1 LINNLEYSI
10 FKPPLNGGFFMGN
23 YIEQFTYYLKLERG
37 VAENTLVNYLYDLK
51 KLQQFL
57 GSDVDLLKVEES
69 DIRNFIYFVA
79 DFLAPSTQVR
89 LLSSLNH
96 FYSFLI
102 LQNAIQNNPVMFIE
116 LPRQTRKL
124 PIVLSVEEIDLL
136 QSLIDFTKN
145 EGLRNDA
152 IIETIYSCG
161 LRVSEVI
168 GLKLSDL
175 YFDEGFIKILGKG
188 SKQRFVPIASSA
200 VKKINNYIKESRSH
214 LKIKTEDEDI
224 LFLNR
229 RGAKLTRAMIFTILK
244 DLTKIAGLNKNVS
257 PHTLRHSFATHLL
270 ENGADLRSIQ
280 LMLGHESITTTEV
293 YLHLDKQKLKQE
305 VEKFHPWNNK

>member
-1 LINNLEYSI
+1 MVV
-10 FKPPLNGGFFMGN
+10 FFMDN

-37 VAENTLVNYLYDLK
+37 VAENTLVNYLYDLE

-57 GSDVDLLKVEES
+57 GSDVDMLHVEES

-79 DFLAPSTQVR
+79 DFLKPSTQAR
-89 LLSSLNH
+89 LLSSINH

-102 LQNAIQNNPVMFIE
+102 LQNAIQHNPVTFIE
-116 LPRQTRKL
+116 LPRQSRKL
-124 PIVLSVEEIDLL
+124 PVVLSVDEIDLL
-136 QSLIDFTKN
+136 QSLIDFSKN
-145 EGLRNDA
+145 EGIRNDA
-152 IIETIYSCG
+152 IIETMYSCG

-168 GLKLSDL
+168 GLQLSDL
-175 YFDEGFIKILGKG
+175 YFEEGFIKVLGKG

-200 VKKINNYIKESRSH
+200 IKKINSYINESRSH
-214 LKIKTEDEDI
+214 LKIKAEAEDV

-229 RGAKLTRAMIFTILK
+229 RGAQLTRAMIFTILK
-244 DLTKIAGLNKNVS
+244 DLAKIAGLNKNVS

-280 LMLGHESITTTEV
+280 MMLGHESITTTEV

>member
-1 LINNLEYSI
+1 
-10 FKPPLNGGFFMGN
+10 MDN

-37 VAENTLVNYLYDLK
+37 VAENTLVNYLYDLE

-57 GSDVDLLKVEES
+57 GSDLDMMHVEES
-69 DIRNFIYFVA
+69 DIRNFIYFIA
-79 DFLAPSTQVR
+79 DFLAPSTQAR
-89 LLSSLNH
+89 ILSSLNH
-96 FYSFLI
+96 FYNFLI
-102 LQNAIQNNPVMFIE
+102 LQNAIQNNPVTFIE

-124 PIVLSVEEIDLL
+124 PVVLSVEEIDLL
-136 QSLIDFTKN
+136 LSLIDFTKD
-145 EGLRNDA
+145 EGGRNDA
-152 IIETIYSCG
+152 IIETMYSCG

-175 YFDEGFIKILGKG
+175 YFDEGFIKVLGKG

-200 VKKINNYIKESRSH
+200 VKKINNYIAENRSN
-214 LKIKTEDEDI
+214 LKIKPEAEDI

>member
-1 LINNLEYSI
+1 MNNSL
-10 FKPPLNGGFFMGN
+10 
-23 YIEQFTYYLKLERG
+23 EQFKVYLKLERG
-37 VAENTLVNYLYDLK
+37 VADNTLINYLYDLDK
-51 KLQQFL
+51 FKQFL
-57 GSDVDLLKVEES
+57 GEDVDLIHAEES
-69 DIRNFIYFVA
+69 DIRNFIYFIA
-79 DFLAPSTQVR
+79 DFLAPTSQAR
-89 LLSSLNH
+89 ILSSLNH

-102 LQNAIQNNPVMFIE
+102 LQNTIENNPVAFIE

-124 PIVLSVEEIDLL
+124 PVVLSVDEIDLL
-136 QSLIDFTKN
+136 LSCINFDTL
-145 EGLRNDA
+145 EGIRNDA
-152 IIETIYSCG
+152 IIETMYSCG

-168 GLKLSDL
+168 SIKLSDL
-175 YFDEGFIKILGKG
+175 FLDEGFIKVLGKG

-200 VKKINNYIKESRSH
+200 IKKINYYKEEIRTQ
-214 LKIKTEDEDI
+214 LKIKKEAEDI

-229 RGAKLTRAMIFTILK
+229 RGAQLTRAMIFTILK
-244 DLTKIAGLNKNVS
+244 TLAKLSGLNKSIS

-305 VEKFHPWNNK
+305 VEKYHPWNNK

>member
-1 LINNLEYSI
+1 
-10 FKPPLNGGFFMGN
+10 MDN

-37 VAENTLVNYLYDLK
+37 VAENTLVNYLYDLEK
-51 KLQQFL
+51 FQQFL
-57 GSDVDLLKVEES
+57 GSEIDLLQVEEN
-69 DIRNFIYFVA
+69 DIRNFIYFIS
-79 DFLAPSTQVR
+79 DFLAPSTQAR
-89 LLSSLNH
+89 ILSSLNH
-96 FYSFLI
+96 FYGFLI
-102 LQNAIQNNPVMFIE
+102 LQNVIQHNPVTFIE

-124 PIVLSVEEIDLL
+124 PLVLSVEEIDLL
-136 QSLIDFTKN
+136 QSLIDFTKD
-145 EGLRNDA
+145 EGIRNDA
-152 IIETIYSCG
+152 IIETMYSCG

-175 YFDEGFIKILGKG
+175 YFNEGFIKVLGKG
-188 SKQRFVPIASSA
+188 SKQRFVPIAASA
-200 VKKINNYIKESRSH
+200 VKKINNYINESRSH
-214 LKIKTEDEDI
+214 LKIKAEAEDI

-229 RGAKLTRAMIFTILK
+229 RGAQLTRAMIFTILK
-244 DLTKIAGLNKNVS
+244 DLAKIAGLTKNVS

-305 VEKFHPWNNK
+305 VEKFHPWNKK

>member
-1 LINNLEYSI
+1 
-10 FKPPLNGGFFMGN
+10 MDN
-23 YIEQFTYYLKLERG
+23 YIEQFTIYLKLERG
-37 VAENTLVNYLYDLK
+37 MAENTLVNYLYDLE

-57 GSDVDLLKVEES
+57 GDENDFLKVQET
-69 DIRNFIYFVA
+69 DIRNFIYFLA
-79 DFLAPSTQVR
+79 DFLAPATQAR
-89 LLSSLNH
+89 ILSSLNH

-102 LQNAIQNNPVMFIE
+102 LQNLLENNPVTFIE
-116 LPRQTRKL
+116 LPKQAQKL
-124 PIVLSVEEIDLL
+124 PIVLSVHEIDLL
-136 QSLIDFTKN
+136 LSCINFNTL
-145 EGLRNDA
+145 EGVRNDA
-152 IIETIYSCG
+152 IIETMYSCG

-168 GLKLSDL
+168 SLKLSDL
-175 YFDEGFIKILGKG
+175 FFDEGFIKVNGKG

-200 VKKINNYIKESRSH
+200 IKKINHYVKNIRTQI
-214 LKIKTEDEDI
+214 KIKQEAEDV

-229 RGAKLTRAMIFTILK
+229 RGAQLTRAMIFTILK
-244 DLTKIAGLNKNVS
+244 DLAKLSGINKNIS

-293 YLHLDKQKLKQE
+293 YLHLDRQKLKQE

>member
-1 LINNLEYSI
+1 
-10 FKPPLNGGFFMGN
+10 MDN

-57 GSDVDLLKVEES
+57 GSDLDMLHVEES

-79 DFLAPSTQVR
+79 DFLAPSTQAR
-89 LLSSLNH
+89 ILSSLNH
-96 FYSFLI
+96 FYNFLI
-102 LQNAIQNNPVMFIE
+102 LQNAIQNNPVTFIE

-124 PIVLSVEEIDLL
+124 PVVLSVDEIDLL
-136 QSLIDFTKN
+136 QSSINFGKD
-145 EGLRNDA
+145 EGIRNDA
-152 IIETIYSCG
+152 IIETMYSCG

-175 YFDEGFIKILGKG
+175 YFDEGFIKVLGKG

-200 VKKINNYIKESRSH
+200 VKKISSYIAENRSH
-214 LKIKTEDEDI
+214 LKIKSEAEDI

-229 RGAKLTRAMIFTILK
+229 RGAQLTRAMIFTILK
-244 DLTKIAGLNKNVS
+244 DLTKIAGLTKNVS

-305 VEKFHPWNNK
+305 VEKFHPWSNK

>member
-1 LINNLEYSI
+1 
-10 FKPPLNGGFFMGN
+10 MDN

-37 VAENTLVNYLYDLK
+37 VAENTLINYLYDIE

-57 GSDVDLLKVEES
+57 GSDLDMLHVEEG
-69 DIRNFIYFVA
+69 DIRNFIYFIA
-79 DFLAPSTQVR
+79 DFLAPSTQAR
-89 LLSSLNH
+89 ILSSLNH
-96 FYSFLI
+96 FYNFLI
-102 LQNAIQNNPVMFIE
+102 LQNAIHNNPVTFIE

-124 PIVLSVEEIDLL
+124 PVVLSVDEIDLL
-136 QSLIDFTKN
+136 QSLIDFTKD
-145 EGLRNDA
+145 EGVRNDA
-152 IIETIYSCG
+152 IIETMYSCG

-175 YFDEGFIKILGKG
+175 YFDEGFIKVLGKG

-200 VKKINNYIKESRSH
+200 VKKINSYIAENRSC
-214 LKIKTEDEDI
+214 LKIKSEAEDI

-229 RGAKLTRAMIFTILK
+229 RGAQLTRAMIFTILK
-244 DLTKIAGLNKNVS
+244 DLTKIAGLTKNVS

>member
-1 LINNLEYSI
+1 MNNSL
-10 FKPPLNGGFFMGN
+10 
-23 YIEQFTYYLKLERG
+23 EQFKVYLKLERG
-37 VAENTLVNYLYDLK
+37 VADNTLINYLYDLDK
-51 KLQQFL
+51 FKQFL
-57 GSDVDLLKVEES
+57 GEDVDLIHAAES
-69 DIRNFIYFVA
+69 DIRNFIYFIA
-79 DFLAPSTQVR
+79 DFLAPTSQAR
-89 LLSSLNH
+89 ILSSLNH

-102 LQNAIQNNPVMFIE
+102 LQNTIENNPVAFIE

-124 PIVLSVEEIDLL
+124 PVVLSVDEIDLL
-136 QSLIDFTKN
+136 LSCINFDTL
-145 EGLRNDA
+145 EGIRNDA
-152 IIETIYSCG
+152 IIETMYSCG

-168 GLKLSDL
+168 SIKLSDL
-175 YFDEGFIKILGKG
+175 FLDEGFIKVLGKG

-200 VKKINNYIKESRSH
+200 IKKINYYKEEIRTQ
-214 LKIKTEDEDI
+214 LKIKKEAEDI

-229 RGAKLTRAMIFTILK
+229 RGAQLTRAMIFTILK
-244 DLTKIAGLNKNVS
+244 TLAKLSGLNKSIS

-305 VEKFHPWNNK
+305 VEKYHPWNNK

>member
-1 LINNLEYSI
+1 
-10 FKPPLNGGFFMGN
+10 MDN

-37 VAENTLVNYLYDLK
+37 VAENTLVNYVYDLE
-51 KLQQFL
+51 KLHQFL
-57 GSDVDLLKVEES
+57 GSNMDMLHVEES
-69 DIRNFIYFVA
+69 DIRNFIYFIA
-79 DFLAPSTQVR
+79 DFLAPSTQAR
-89 LLSSLNH
+89 ILSSLNH
-96 FYSFLI
+96 FYNFLI
-102 LQNAIQNNPVMFIE
+102 LQNVIHNNPVTFIE
-116 LPRQTRKL
+116 LPRQARKL
-124 PIVLSVEEIDLL
+124 PVVLSVDEIDLL
-136 QSLIDFTKN
+136 QSSINFGKD
-145 EGLRNDA
+145 EGIRNDA
-152 IIETIYSCG
+152 IIETMYSCG

-175 YFDEGFIKILGKG
+175 YFEEGFIRVLGKG

-200 VKKINNYIKESRSH
+200 VKKINNYIAEKRSH
-214 LKIKTEDEDI
+214 LKIKPEAEDI

-229 RGAKLTRAMIFTILK
+229 RGAQLTRAMIFTILK
-244 DLTKIAGLNKNVS
+244 DLAKIAGLTKNVS

>member
-1 LINNLEYSI
+1 
-10 FKPPLNGGFFMGN
+10 MDN

-37 VAENTLVNYLYDLK
+37 VAENTLVNYLYDLE

-57 GSDVDLLKVEES
+57 GSDLDMLHVEES

-79 DFLAPSTQVR
+79 DFLAPSTQAR

-96 FYSFLI
+96 FYNFLI
-102 LQNAIQNNPVMFIE
+102 LQNAIQNNPVTFIE

-124 PIVLSVEEIDLL
+124 PVVLSVEEIDLL
-136 QSLIDFTKN
+136 QSSINFSKD
-145 EGLRNDA
+145 EGIRNDA
-152 IIETIYSCG
+152 ITETMYSCG
-161 LRVSEVI
+161 LRVSEVT

-175 YFDEGFIKILGKG
+175 YFDEGFIKVLGKG

-200 VKKINNYIKESRSH
+200 VKKINSYIAENRSN
-214 LKIKTEDEDI
+214 LKIKPEAEDI

-229 RGAKLTRAMIFTILK
+229 RGAQLTRAMIFTILK
-244 DLTKIAGLNKNVS
+244 DLTKIAGLTKNVS

-305 VEKFHPWNNK
+305 VEKFHPWSNK

>member
-1 LINNLEYSI
+1 
-10 FKPPLNGGFFMGN
+10 MDN

-37 VAENTLVNYLYDLK
+37 VAENTLVNYLYDLE

-57 GSDVDLLKVEES
+57 GSDLDMLHVEES
-69 DIRNFIYFVA
+69 DIRNFIYFIA
-79 DFLAPSTQVR
+79 DFLAPSTQAR
-89 LLSSLNH
+89 ILSSLNH
-96 FYSFLI
+96 FYNFLI
-102 LQNAIQNNPVMFIE
+102 LQNAIQNNPVTFIE
-116 LPRQTRKL
+116 LPRQTKKL
-124 PIVLSVEEIDLL
+124 PVVLSVEEIDLL
-136 QSLIDFTKN
+136 QSLIDFTKD
-145 EGLRNDA
+145 EGVRNDA
-152 IIETIYSCG
+152 IIETMYSCG

-175 YFDEGFIKILGKG
+175 YFDEGFIKVLGKG

-200 VKKINNYIKESRSH
+200 VKKINSYIAENRSN
-214 LKIKTEDEDI
+214 LKIKPEAEDI

-229 RGAKLTRAMIFTILK
+229 RGAQLTRAMIFTILK
-244 DLTKIAGLNKNVS
+244 DLTKIAGLTKNVS

-305 VEKFHPWNNK
+305 VEKFHPWSNK

>member
-1 LINNLEYSI
+1 
-10 FKPPLNGGFFMGN
+10 MDN

-37 VAENTLVNYLYDLK
+37 VAENTLVNYLYDLE

-57 GSDVDLLKVEES
+57 GSDLDMLHVEES

-79 DFLAPSTQVR
+79 DFLAPSTQAR
-89 LLSSLNH
+89 ILSSLNH
-96 FYSFLI
+96 FYNFLI
-102 LQNAIQNNPVMFIE
+102 LQNAIQNNPVTFIE

-124 PIVLSVEEIDLL
+124 PVVLSVEEIDLL
-136 QSLIDFTKN
+136 QSLIDFTKD
-145 EGLRNDA
+145 EGVRNDA
-152 IIETIYSCG
+152 IIETMYSCG

-168 GLKLSDL
+168 GIKLSDL
-175 YFDEGFIKILGKG
+175 YFDEGFIKVLGKG

-200 VKKINNYIKESRSH
+200 VKKINNYIAENRSH
-214 LKIKTEDEDI
+214 LKIKPEAEDV

-229 RGAKLTRAMIFTILK
+229 RGAQLTRAMIFTILK
-244 DLTKIAGLNKNVS
+244 DLTKIAGLTKNVS

-305 VEKFHPWNNK
+305 VEKFHPWSNK

>member
-1 LINNLEYSI
+1 
-10 FKPPLNGGFFMGN
+10 MDN
-23 YIEQFTYYLKLERG
+23 YIEQFTIYLKLERG
-37 VAENTLVNYLYDLK
+37 VAENTLINYLYDLE

-57 GSDVDLLKVEES
+57 GDENDFLKVQET
-69 DIRNFIYFVA
+69 DIRNFIYFLA
-79 DFLAPSTQVR
+79 DFLAPATQAR
-89 LLSSLNH
+89 ILSSLNH

-102 LQNAIQNNPVMFIE
+102 LQNLLENNPVTFIE
-116 LPRQTRKL
+116 LPKQAQKL
-124 PIVLSVEEIDLL
+124 PIVLSVHEIDLL
-136 QSLIDFTKN
+136 LSCINFNTL
-145 EGLRNDA
+145 EGVRNDA
-152 IIETIYSCG
+152 IIETMYSCG

-168 GLKLSDL
+168 SLKLSDL
-175 YFDEGFIKILGKG
+175 FFDEGFIKVNGKG

-200 VKKINNYIKESRSH
+200 IKKINHYVKNIRTQI
-214 LKIKTEDEDI
+214 KIKQEAEDV

-229 RGAKLTRAMIFTILK
+229 RGAQLTRAMIFTILK
-244 DLTKIAGLNKNVS
+244 DLAKLSGINKNIS

-293 YLHLDKQKLKQE
+293 YLHLDRQKLKQE

>member
-1 LINNLEYSI
+1 
-10 FKPPLNGGFFMGN
+10 MDN

-37 VAENTLVNYLYDLK
+37 VAENTLVNYLYDLE

-57 GSDVDLLKVEES
+57 GSDVDMLHVEES

-79 DFLAPSTQVR
+79 DFLAPSTQAR
-89 LLSSLNH
+89 ILSSLNH
-96 FYSFLI
+96 FYNFLI
-102 LQNAIQNNPVMFIE
+102 LQNAIQNNPVTFIE
-116 LPRQTRKL
+116 LPRQTKKL
-124 PIVLSVEEIDLL
+124 PVVLLVEEIDLL
-136 QSLIDFTKN
+136 QSLIDFTKD
-145 EGLRNDA
+145 EGVRNDA
-152 IIETIYSCG
+152 IIETMYSCG

-175 YFDEGFIKILGKG
+175 YFDEGFIKVLGKG

-200 VKKINNYIKESRSH
+200 VKKINIYVTEKRSH
-214 LKIKTEDEDI
+214 LKIKSEAEDI

-229 RGAKLTRAMIFTILK
+229 RGAQLTRAMIFTILK
-244 DLTKIAGLNKNVS
+244 DLTKIAGLTKNVS

-305 VEKFHPWNNK
+305 VEKFHPWSNK

>member
-1 LINNLEYSI
+1 
-10 FKPPLNGGFFMGN
+10 MDD
-23 YIEQFTYYLKLERG
+23 YIEQFTFYLKLERG
-37 VAENTLVNYLYDLK
+37 VAENTLVNYLYDLE
-51 KLQQFL
+51 KLKQFL
-57 GSDVDLLKVEES
+57 DTDLDILQVQEN

-79 DFLAPSTQVR
+79 DFLAPSTQAR
-89 LLSSLNH
+89 ILSSLNH

-102 LQNAIQNNPVMFIE
+102 LQNAIENNPVTFIE

-124 PIVLSVEEIDLL
+124 PVVLSVNEIDLL
-136 QSLIDFTKN
+136 LSCINFNTL
-145 EGLRNDA
+145 EGVRNDA
-152 IIETIYSCG
+152 IIETMYSCG

-168 GLKLSDL
+168 SLKLSDL
-175 YFDEGFIKILGKG
+175 FFEEGFIKVLGKG

-200 VKKINNYIKESRSH
+200 IKKIIHYKEEIRTQI
-214 LKIKTEDEDI
+214 KIKKEAEDI

-229 RGAKLTRAMIFTILK
+229 RGAQLTRAMVFTILK
-244 DLTKIAGLNKNVS
+244 DLAKIAGLTKNVS

>member
-1 LINNLEYSI
+1 
-10 FKPPLNGGFFMGN
+10 MDN

-57 GSDVDLLKVEES
+57 GSDLDMLHVEES

-79 DFLAPSTQVR
+79 DFLAPSTQAR
-89 LLSSLNH
+89 ILSSLNH
-96 FYSFLI
+96 FYNFLI
-102 LQNAIQNNPVMFIE
+102 LQNAIQNNPVTFIE

-124 PIVLSVEEIDLL
+124 PVVLSVDEIDLL
-136 QSLIDFTKN
+136 QSSINFGKD
-145 EGLRNDA
+145 EGIRNDA
-152 IIETIYSCG
+152 IIETMYSCG

-175 YFDEGFIKILGKG
+175 YFDEGFIKVLGKG

-200 VKKINNYIKESRSH
+200 VKKISSYIAENRSH
-214 LKIKTEDEDI
+214 LKIKSEAEDI

-229 RGAKLTRAMIFTILK
+229 RGAQLTRAMIFTILK
-244 DLTKIAGLNKNVS
+244 DLTKIAALTKNVS

-305 VEKFHPWNNK
+305 VEKFHPWSNK

>member
-1 LINNLEYSI
+1 MVV
-10 FKPPLNGGFFMGN
+10 FFMDN
-23 YIEQFTYYLKLERG
+23 YIEQFTYYLKLERS
-37 VAENTLVNYLYDLK
+37 VAENTLVNYLYDLE

-57 GSDVDLLKVEES
+57 GSDVDILHVEET
-69 DIRNFIYFVA
+69 DIRNFIYFIA
-79 DFLAPSTQVR
+79 DFLAPSTQAR
-89 LLSSLNH
+89 ILSSLNH
-96 FYSFLI
+96 FYNFLI
-102 LQNAIQNNPVMFIE
+102 LQNVIENNPVTFIE

-124 PIVLSVEEIDLL
+124 PVVLSVDEIDLL
-136 QSLIDFTKN
+136 QSSINFDKD
-145 EGLRNDA
+145 EGIRNDA
-152 IIETIYSCG
+152 IIETMYSCG

-168 GLKLSDL
+168 GIKLSDL
-175 YFDEGFIKILGKG
+175 YFDEGFIKVLGKG

-200 VKKINNYIKESRSH
+200 VKKINNYIKESRSK
-214 LKIKTEDEDI
+214 LKIKSEAEDI

-229 RGAKLTRAMIFTILK
+229 RGAQLTRAMIFTILK

>member
-1 LINNLEYSI
+1 
-10 FKPPLNGGFFMGN
+10 MDN

-37 VAENTLVNYLYDLK
+37 VAENTLVNYLYDME

-57 GSDVDLLKVEES
+57 GSDVDMLHVEES

-79 DFLAPSTQVR
+79 DFLASSTQAR
-89 LLSSLNH
+89 LLSSINH

-102 LQNAIQNNPVMFIE
+102 LQNAIQNNPVTFIE
-116 LPRQTRKL
+116 LPRQSRKL
-124 PIVLSVEEIDLL
+124 PVVLSVDEIDLL
-136 QSLIDFTKN
+136 QSLIDFSKN
-145 EGLRNDA
+145 EGIRNDA
-152 IIETIYSCG
+152 IIETMYSCG

-175 YFDEGFIKILGKG
+175 YFDEGFIKVLGKG

-200 VKKINNYIKESRSH
+200 VKKINSYISERRSH
-214 LKIKTEDEDI
+214 LKIKSEAEDV

-229 RGAKLTRAMIFTILK
+229 RGAQLTRAMIFTILK
-244 DLTKIAGLNKNVS
+244 DLAKIAGLTKNVS

-280 LMLGHESITTTEV
+280 MMLGHESITTTEV

>member
-1 LINNLEYSI
+1 
-10 FKPPLNGGFFMGN
+10 MDN

-37 VAENTLVNYLYDLK
+37 VAENTMVNYLYDLE

-57 GSDVDLLKVEES
+57 GSDLDMLHVEES

-79 DFLAPSTQVR
+79 DFLAPSTQAR

-96 FYSFLI
+96 FYNFLI
-102 LQNAIQNNPVMFIE
+102 LQNAIQNNPVTFIE

-124 PIVLSVEEIDLL
+124 PVVLSVEEVDLL
-136 QSLIDFTKN
+136 QSLIDFTKD
-145 EGLRNDA
+145 EGVRNDA
-152 IIETIYSCG
+152 IIETMYSCG

-175 YFDEGFIKILGKG
+175 YFDEGFIKVLGKG

-200 VKKINNYIKESRSH
+200 VKKINSYIAKNRSN
-214 LKIKTEDEDI
+214 LKIKPEAEDI

-229 RGAKLTRAMIFTILK
+229 RGAQLTRAMIFTILK
-244 DLTKIAGLNKNVS
+244 DLTKIAGLTKNVS

-293 YLHLDKQKLKQE
+293 YLHLDKEKLKQE
-305 VEKFHPWNNK
+305 VEKFHPWSNK

>member
-1 LINNLEYSI
+1 MISNLEYSI
-10 FKPPLNGGFFMGN
+10 FKPPFNGGFFMDN

-37 VAENTLVNYLYDLK
+37 VAENTLVNYLYDLE

-57 GSDVDLLKVEES
+57 GSDVDMLHVEES

-79 DFLAPSTQVR
+79 DFLAASTQAR
-89 LLSSLNH
+89 ILSSLNH
-96 FYSFLI
+96 FYNFLI
-102 LQNAIQNNPVMFIE
+102 LQNAIHNNPVTFIE

-124 PIVLSVEEIDLL
+124 PVVLSVDEIDLL
-136 QSLIDFTKN
+136 QSLIDFTKD
-145 EGLRNDA
+145 EGVRNDA
-152 IIETIYSCG
+152 IIETMYSCG

-175 YFDEGFIKILGKG
+175 YFDEGFIKVLGKG

-200 VKKINNYIKESRSH
+200 VKKINNYIQQSRSH
-214 LKIKTEDEDI
+214 LKKIQAEDI

-229 RGAKLTRAMIFTILK
+229 RGAQLTRAMIFTILK
-244 DLTKIAGLNKNVS
+244 DLTKIAGLTKNVS

>member
-1 LINNLEYSI
+1 
-10 FKPPLNGGFFMGN
+10 MDN

-37 VAENTLVNYLYDLK
+37 VAENTLVNYLYDLE
-51 KLQQFL
+51 KLQQLL
-57 GSDVDLLKVEES
+57 GTDVDFIHVEEN
-69 DIRNFIYFVA
+69 DIRSFIYFIA
-79 DFLAPSTQVR
+79 DFLAPSTQAR
-89 LLSSLNH
+89 ILSSLNH
-96 FYSFLI
+96 FYNFLI
-102 LQNAIQNNPVMFIE
+102 LQNVIENNPVTFIE

-124 PIVLSVEEIDLL
+124 PVVLSVEEIDLL
-136 QSLIDFTKN
+136 QSLINFGKD
-145 EGLRNDA
+145 EGIRNDA
-152 IIETIYSCG
+152 IIETMYSCG
-161 LRVSEVI
+161 LRVSELI

-175 YFDEGFIKILGKG
+175 YFDEGFIKVLGKG

-200 VKKINNYIKESRSH
+200 VKKINSYINESRSH
-214 LKIKTEDEDI
+214 LKIKPEAEDI

-229 RGAKLTRAMIFTILK
+229 RGAQLTRAMIFTILK
-244 DLTKIAGLNKNVS
+244 DLTKIAGLTKNVS

>member
-1 LINNLEYSI
+1 
-10 FKPPLNGGFFMGN
+10 MDN
-23 YIEQFTYYLKLERG
+23 YIEQFTIYLKLERG
-37 VAENTLVNYLYDLK
+37 VAENTLVNYLYDLE

-57 GSDVDLLKVEES
+57 GDENDFLKVQET
-69 DIRNFIYFVA
+69 DIRNFIYFLA
-79 DFLAPSTQVR
+79 DFLAPATQAR
-89 LLSSLNH
+89 ILSSLNH

-102 LQNAIQNNPVMFIE
+102 LQTLIENNPVTFIE
-116 LPRQTRKL
+116 LPKQAQKL
-124 PIVLSVEEIDLL
+124 PIVLSVHEIDLL
-136 QSLIDFTKN
+136 LSCINFNTL
-145 EGLRNDA
+145 EGVRNDA
-152 IIETIYSCG
+152 IIETMYSCG

-168 GLKLSDL
+168 SLKLSDL
-175 YFDEGFIKILGKG
+175 FFDEGFIKVNGKG

-200 VKKINNYIKESRSH
+200 IKKINHYVKNIRTQI
-214 LKIKTEDEDI
+214 KIKQEAEDV

-229 RGAKLTRAMIFTILK
+229 RGAQLTRAMIFTILK
-244 DLTKIAGLNKNVS
+244 DLAKLSGINKNIS

-293 YLHLDKQKLKQE
+293 YLHLDRQKLKQE